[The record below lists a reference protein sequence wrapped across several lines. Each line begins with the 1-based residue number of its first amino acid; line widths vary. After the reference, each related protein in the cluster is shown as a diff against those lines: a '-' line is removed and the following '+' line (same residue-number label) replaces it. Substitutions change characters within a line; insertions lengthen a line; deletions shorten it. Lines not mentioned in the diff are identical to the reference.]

1 MLNEEQVR
9 MVQAD
14 WRSVLPIASQAATL
28 FYDRLF
34 ELDSGLRPL
43 FKPDL
48 TEQKAKLLQMLSA
61 AVKGLDDLPS
71 LVPAVQALGRRH
83 VEYGVKPQHYDTVG
97 AALLWTLRKG
107 LGDGFDGVHEVAWTE
122 VYTILSQTMIAAA
135 EGRG

>member
-1 MLNEEQVR
+1 MLNQEQVR
-9 MVQAD
+9 TVQGD
-14 WRSVLPIASQAATL
+14 WRNVLPIAPQAATL

-34 ELDSGLRPL
+34 ELDPSLRPL

-71 LVPAVQALGRRH
+71 LVPAVEDLGRRH
-83 VEYGVKPQHYDTVG
+83 VAYGVKPAHYDTVG

-107 LGDGFDGVHEVAWTE
+107 LGDGFDATHEAAWTAT
-122 VYTILSQTMIAAA
+122 YTLLAKTMMAAA
-135 EGRG
+135 ESER

>member
-1 MLNEEQVR
+1 
-9 MVQAD
+9 
-14 WRSVLPIASQAATL
+14 
-28 FYDRLF
+28 
-34 ELDSGLRPL
+34 
-43 FKPDL
+43 
-48 TEQKAKLLQMLSA
+48 MLSA